1 MRVGIMGGTLDPVHS
16 GHVLVARKAKE
27 LLKLDS
33 VMLLPAGDP
42 PHKAPPTPKEDR
54 MEMARLAASECEGLF
69 ACAVEIDRGGV
80 TYTVDTLGELT
91 RANPDTEWFYLI
103 GADTLDVLD
112 SWRSFGEVAKLCTFA
127 VNGRADE
134 DVDMERVRAFE
145 AQYGAKFAIL
155 PFNGPE
161 ISSTDVR
168 ERVAKGQ
175 SIFDLVPEPVERYI
189 RERGLYMCG
198 KSKAQVLDILK
209 SELKPGRYIHT
220 LGVAETAMRLAP
232 RYGVDPRRAEL
243 AGLLHDC
250 AKSMPIEALRE
261 LARENV
267 PDADA
272 EELAAERV
280 VHAPAGSVVAA
291 KRFGV
296 KDPAILSAI
305 RKHTLGGAEMSAMD
319 ALIYVADFIEPNR
332 SDFPGLSEAR
342 ALAETDIFAAAKQC
356 ARLTDEHVRSQGGR
370 SHPRTLAML
379 RDI

>member
-16 GHVLVARKAKE
+16 GHVYVARMARE
-27 LLKLDS
+27 LLRLDR

-42 PHKAPPTPKEDR
+42 PHKAPPTPKADR
-54 MEMARLAASECEGLF
+54 MEMARLAANECGGLF
-69 ACAVEIDRGGV
+69 ACAVEIDRGGL

-91 RANPDTEWFYLI
+91 RANPNTEWFYLV

-112 SWRSFGEVAKLCTFA
+112 SWRSFGEVAKMCTFA

-134 DVDMERVRAFE
+134 NVDRALIRKFE
-145 AQYGAKFAIL
+145 ETYGAKFVVL

-168 ERVAKGQ
+168 ERVAEGR
-175 SIFDLVPEPVERYI
+175 SIEGLAPGSVERYI
-189 RERGLYMCG
+189 RERGLYLCG
-198 KSKAQVLDILK
+198 KSKEQVLDILK
-209 SELKPGRYIHT
+209 SELKPGRYRHT

-250 AKSMPIEALRE
+250 AKSMPIEELRT
-261 LARENV
+261 LTRDNV
-267 PDADA
+267 PDADE

-280 VHAPAGSVVAA
+280 VHAPAGSVVAEQ
-291 KRFGV
+291 RFGV
-296 KDPAILSAI
+296 RDRSILSAI

-332 SDFPGLSEAR
+332 AEFPGLSDAR
-342 ALAETDIFAAAKQC
+342 ALAEKDIFLA
-356 ARLTDEHVRSQGGR
+356 ARLCAQLTDQHVRSEGGR

-379 RDI
+379 K